1 MKTVIIASLN
11 PAKINAVK
19 SAFEAAFPQQEFD
32 FKGVSVASG
41 VADQPMSNEET
52 YQGAVNR
59 VCNATQ
65 AIPEGDFYVGLEA
78 GIEGNV
84 TFAWMVI
91 ESNGQ
96 RGESRSASL
105 MLPPQVIEKLAH
117 ANELGDVM
125 DEVFGTDNIK
135 QKGGAIGLLTHNQLT
150 RSSVY
155 HQALILALIP
165 FVNQNTSQFNNLKQ
179 SEIGDSDNHITE
191 SKNASRG

>member
-1 MKTVIIASLN
+1 MSVKKVIVASLN

-19 SAFEAAFPQQEFD
+19 SAFQATFSSQSFEFV
-32 FKGVSVASG
+32 GVNVASE

-52 YQGAVNR
+52 HTGALNR
-59 VCNATQ
+59 VRNAKTTQ
-65 AIPEGDFYVGLEA
+65 PDGDYYVGLEA
-78 GIEGNV
+78 GIEDNI

-91 ESNGQ
+91 ESDTH

-105 MLPPQVIEKLAH
+105 MLPPVVIEKLAQ

-125 DEVFGTDNIK
+125 DEIFGTENIK
-135 QKGGAIGLLTHNQLT
+135 QKGGAISLLTQDQLT

-165 FVNQNTSQFNNLKQ
+165 FTNPEHFPANL
-179 SEIGDSDNHITE
+179 
-191 SKNASRG
+191 

>member
-1 MKTVIIASLN
+1 MSKKIMAPQKVVIASLN

-19 SAFEAAFPQQEFD
+19 SAFQSAFPQQAFEFV
-32 FKGVSVASG
+32 GISVPSE
-41 VADQPMSNEET
+41 VADQPMTNEET
-52 YQGAVNR
+52 HRGAVNR
-59 VCNATQ
+59 VKNAKVEMPT
-65 AIPEGDFYVGLEA
+65 ADFYVGLEA

-91 ESNGQ
+91 ESDTH

-105 MLPPQVIEKLAH
+105 MLPPEVLAQLAD

-125 DEVFGTDNIK
+125 DKVFGTENIK
-135 QKGGAIGLLTHNQLT
+135 QKGGAISLLTQNQLT

-165 FVNQNTSQFNNLKQ
+165 FTNPDHFPANL
-179 SEIGDSDNHITE
+179 
-191 SKNASRG
+191 

>member
-1 MKTVIIASLN
+1 MVTQKVVIASLN
-11 PAKINAVK
+11 PAKIKAVE
-19 SAFEAAFPQQEFD
+19 SAFQSAFPSQTFEFC
-32 FKGVSVASG
+32 GVSVPSG

-52 YQGAVNR
+52 HLGALNR
-59 VCNATQ
+59 VSNAKVE
-65 AIPEGDFYVGLEA
+65 ILDGDFYVGLEA

-91 ESNGQ
+91 ESDTH

-105 MLPPQVIEKLAH
+105 MLPPEVLAQLEH

-125 DEVFGTDNIK
+125 DQVFGTENIK
-135 QKGGAIGLLTHNQLT
+135 QKGGAISLLTQNQLT

-165 FVNQNTSQFNNLKQ
+165 FTNTDHFPANL
-179 SEIGDSDNHITE
+179 
-191 SKNASRG
+191 

>member
-1 MKTVIIASLN
+1 MATQKVVIASLN

-19 SAFEAAFPQQEFD
+19 SAFQSAFPQQSFEFV
-32 FKGVSVASG
+32 GISVPSE
-41 VADQPMSNEET
+41 VADQPMTNEET
-52 YQGAVNR
+52 HRGALNR
-59 VCNATQ
+59 VKNTKVEMPTA
-65 AIPEGDFYVGLEA
+65 DFYVGLEA

-91 ESNGQ
+91 ESDTH

-105 MLPPQVIEKLAH
+105 MLPPEVLAQLAD

-125 DEVFGTDNIK
+125 DKVFGTENIK
-135 QKGGAIGLLTHNQLT
+135 QKGGAISLLTQNQLT

-165 FVNQNTSQFNNLKQ
+165 FTNPDHFPANL
-179 SEIGDSDNHITE
+179 
-191 SKNASRG
+191 

>member
-1 MKTVIIASLN
+1 MATQKVVIASLN

-19 SAFEAAFPQQEFD
+19 SAFQSAFPQQAFEFV
-32 FKGVSVASG
+32 GISVPSE
-41 VADQPMSNEET
+41 VAVQPMTNEET
-52 YQGAVNR
+52 HRGAVNR
-59 VCNATQ
+59 VKNAKVEMPT
-65 AIPEGDFYVGLEA
+65 ADFYVGLEA

-91 ESNGQ
+91 ESDTH

-105 MLPPQVIEKLAH
+105 MLPPEVLAQLAD

-125 DEVFGTDNIK
+125 DKVFGTENIK
-135 QKGGAIGLLTHNQLT
+135 QKGGAISLLTQNQLT

-165 FVNQNTSQFNNLKQ
+165 FTNPDHFPANL
-179 SEIGDSDNHITE
+179 
-191 SKNASRG
+191 

>member
-41 VADQPMSNEET
+41 VADQPMSNAET

-65 AIPEGDFYVGLEA
+65 AIPDSDFYVGLEA

-165 FVNQNTSQFNNLKQ
+165 FVNPEHFPS
-179 SEIGDSDNHITE
+179 H
-191 SKNASRG
+191 

>member
-1 MKTVIIASLN
+1 MATPKVVIASLN

-19 SAFEAAFPQQEFD
+19 SAFQSAFPQQAFEFV
-32 FKGVSVASG
+32 GISVPSE
-41 VADQPMSNEET
+41 VADQPMTNEET
-52 YQGAVNR
+52 HRGALNR
-59 VCNATQ
+59 VKNAKVEMPT
-65 AIPEGDFYVGLEA
+65 ADFYVGLEA

-91 ESNGQ
+91 ESDTH

-105 MLPPQVIEKLAH
+105 MLPPEVLAQLAD

-125 DEVFGTDNIK
+125 DKVFGTENIK
-135 QKGGAIGLLTHNQLT
+135 QKGGAISLLTQNQLT

-165 FVNQNTSQFNNLKQ
+165 FTNPDHFPANL
-179 SEIGDSDNHITE
+179 
-191 SKNASRG
+191 

>member
-1 MKTVIIASLN
+1 MKTVTIASLN

-41 VADQPMSNEET
+41 VADQPMSNQET
-52 YQGAVNR
+52 YQGAINR
-59 VCNATQ
+59 VHNAAQ
-65 AIPEGDFYVGLEA
+65 AIPNSDFYVGLEA
-78 GIEGNV
+78 GIEDNV

-165 FVNQNTSQFNNLKQ
+165 FVNPEHFP
-179 SEIGDSDNHITE
+179 NH
-191 SKNASRG
+191 

>member
-1 MKTVIIASLN
+1 MATQKVVIASLN
-11 PAKINAVK
+11 PAKINAVQ
-19 SAFEAAFPQQEFD
+19 SAFQSAFPELSFE
-32 FKGVSVASG
+32 FKGVNVPSG

-52 YQGAVNR
+52 HTGALNR
-59 VCNATQ
+59 VKNAKVK
-65 AIPEGDFYVGLEA
+65 AIDGDFYVGLEA

-91 ESNGQ
+91 ESETH

-105 MLPPQVIEKLAH
+105 MLPPEVLVQLEH

-125 DEVFGTDNIK
+125 DNVFGTENIK
-135 QKGGAIGLLTHNQLT
+135 QKGGAISLLTQNQLT

-165 FVNQNTSQFNNLKQ
+165 FTNTEHFPANL
-179 SEIGDSDNHITE
+179 
-191 SKNASRG
+191 

>member
-1 MKTVIIASLN
+1 MATQKVVIASLN

-19 SAFEAAFPQQEFD
+19 SAFQSAFPQQAFEFV
-32 FKGVSVASG
+32 GIRVPSE
-41 VADQPMSNEET
+41 VADQPMTNEET
-52 YQGAVNR
+52 HRGALNR
-59 VCNATQ
+59 VKNAKVEMPT
-65 AIPEGDFYVGLEA
+65 ADFYVGLEA

-91 ESNGQ
+91 ESDTH

-105 MLPPQVIEKLAH
+105 MLPPEVLAQLAD

-125 DEVFGTDNIK
+125 DKVFGTENIK
-135 QKGGAIGLLTHNQLT
+135 QKGGAISLLTQNQLT

-165 FVNQNTSQFNNLKQ
+165 FTNPDHFPANL
-179 SEIGDSDNHITE
+179 
-191 SKNASRG
+191 

>member
-1 MKTVIIASLN
+1 MSKKIMTTQKVVIASLN

-19 SAFEAAFPQQEFD
+19 SAFQSAFPQQAFEFV
-32 FKGVSVASG
+32 GISVPSE
-41 VADQPMSNEET
+41 VADQPMTNEET
-52 YQGAVNR
+52 HRGAVNR
-59 VCNATQ
+59 VKNAKVEMPT
-65 AIPEGDFYVGLEA
+65 ADFYVGLEA

-91 ESNGQ
+91 ESDTH

-105 MLPPQVIEKLAH
+105 MLPPEVLAQLAD

-125 DEVFGTDNIK
+125 DKVFGTENIK
-135 QKGGAIGLLTHNQLT
+135 QKGGAISLLTQNQLT

-165 FVNQNTSQFNNLKQ
+165 FTNPDHFPANL
-179 SEIGDSDNHITE
+179 
-191 SKNASRG
+191 

>member
-1 MKTVIIASLN
+1 MATQKVVIASLN

-19 SAFEAAFPQQEFD
+19 SAFQSAFPQQAFEFV
-32 FKGVSVASG
+32 GISVPSE
-41 VADQPMSNEET
+41 VADQPMTNEET
-52 YQGAVNR
+52 HRGALNR
-59 VCNATQ
+59 VKNAKVEMPT
-65 AIPEGDFYVGLEA
+65 ADFYVGLEA

-91 ESNGQ
+91 ESDTH

-105 MLPPQVIEKLAH
+105 MLPPEVLAQLAD

-125 DEVFGTDNIK
+125 DKVFGTENIK
-135 QKGGAIGLLTHNQLT
+135 QKGGAISLLTQNQLT

-165 FVNQNTSQFNNLKQ
+165 FTNPDHFP
-179 SEIGDSDNHITE
+179 
-191 SKNASRG
+191 ASL

>member
-1 MKTVIIASLN
+1 MASQKVVIASLN

-19 SAFEAAFPQQEFD
+19 SAFQSAFPQQAFEFV
-32 FKGVSVASG
+32 GISVPSE
-41 VADQPMSNEET
+41 VADQPMTNKET
-52 YQGAVNR
+52 HRGAVNR
-59 VCNATQ
+59 VKNAKVEMPT
-65 AIPEGDFYVGLEA
+65 ADFYVGLEA

-91 ESNGQ
+91 ESDTH

-105 MLPPQVIEKLAH
+105 MLPPEVLAQLAD

-125 DEVFGTDNIK
+125 DKVFGTENIK
-135 QKGGAIGLLTHNQLT
+135 QKGGAISLLTQNQLT

-165 FVNQNTSQFNNLKQ
+165 FTNPDHFPANL
-179 SEIGDSDNHITE
+179 
-191 SKNASRG
+191 

>member
-1 MKTVIIASLN
+1 MSAKTVIVASLN

-19 SAFEAAFPQQEFD
+19 SAFDARFPLQSFEFI
-32 FKGVSVASG
+32 GVSVDSG
-41 VADQPMSNEET
+41 VADQPMSDHET
-52 YQGAVNR
+52 HLGALNR
-59 VCNATQ
+59 VANAKAAHTN
-65 AIPEGDFYVGLEA
+65 ADYYVGLEA
-78 GIEGNV
+78 GIEDSV

-91 ESNGQ
+91 ESQTQ

-105 MLPPQVIEKLAH
+105 MLPPVVVEKLQD

-135 QKGGAIGLLTHNQLT
+135 QKGGAISLLTHDLLT

-165 FVNQNTSQFNNLKQ
+165 FANPEHFPSNL
-179 SEIGDSDNHITE
+179 
-191 SKNASRG
+191 